1 MKNNAGRDLLML
13 LLGIGMFGCGLVL
26 FFMSVKV
33 WTVNYSFWGFMGSF
47 NATGVLFI
55 PIILGIVLWIMFTK
69 SIWPK
74 ILTWVSVV
82 AMIICVISSLRVR
95 YNYDAF
101 STIMMVIL
109 IFVGG
114 ALTLKKLYID
124 SPRRS
129 SKDKNEDT
137 DK

>member
-13 LLGIGMFGCGLVL
+13 LLGRGMFGCGLVL

-74 ILTWVSVV
+74 ILTWTGVI
-82 AMIICVISSLRVR
+82 AMVLCIISSLRFGM
-95 YNYDAF
+95 NADAF
-101 STIMMVIL
+101 TILVYVVL
-109 IFVGG
+109 IFGGG

-124 SPRRS
+124 G
-129 SKDKNEDT
+129 SKKNNDSNNN
-137 DK
+137 